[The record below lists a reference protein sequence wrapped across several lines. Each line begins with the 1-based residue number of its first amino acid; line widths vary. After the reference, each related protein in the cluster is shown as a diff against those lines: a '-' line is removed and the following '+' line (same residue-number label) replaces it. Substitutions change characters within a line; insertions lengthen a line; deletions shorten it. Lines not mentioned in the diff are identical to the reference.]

1 MFTHT
6 KAQLN
11 NTRVCVR
18 SVLTHGI
25 VRVEDVGG
33 GRVVQDQ
40 GLVEVSAQPA
50 QVLDIAALMEH
61 AGLPEQTGPKHPTLI
76 QQVRHWVCILW
87 GEEGGYRANE
97 AGLQQPSGNSGVRLN
112 PTATEGAGN
121 RHSSIS
127 LALSVCECCSSF

>member
-1 MFTHT
+1 MYLTFNMIF
-6 KAQLN
+6 N
-11 NTRVCVR
+11 NEQSETENQKRTRVCVR

-76 QQVRHWVCILW
+76 QQVRHWVCVL
-87 GEEGGYRANE
+87 GGWR
-97 AGLQQPSGNSGVRLN
+97 
-112 PTATEGAGN
+112 
-121 RHSSIS
+121 
-127 LALSVCECCSSF
+127 

>member
-1 MFTHT
+1 MN
-6 KAQLN
+6 QG
-11 NTRVCVR
+11 VCEE
-18 SVLTHGI
+18 SALTHGI

-76 QQVRHWVCILW
+76 QKVRHRVCVLWGWGGGRGREQVRQ
-87 GEEGGYRANE
+87 G
-97 AGLQQPSGNSGVRLN
+97 
-112 PTATEGAGN
+112 
-121 RHSSIS
+121 
-127 LALSVCECCSSF
+127 